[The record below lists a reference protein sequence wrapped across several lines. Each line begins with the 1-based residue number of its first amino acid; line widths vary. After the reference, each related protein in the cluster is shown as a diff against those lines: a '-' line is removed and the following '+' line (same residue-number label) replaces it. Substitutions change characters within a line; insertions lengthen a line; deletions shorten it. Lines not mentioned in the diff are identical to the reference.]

1 MCNKLFFILYFII
14 MDTEDFKNKLSQIKE
29 VNDKIFGSLLKDT
42 EIYKNIIFVYTPPK
56 VGSTTLVSSIRIS
69 ASHKFSIIHIHDEI
83 MLTFFTGTNSVSINE
98 IIQYNSYIGKN
109 VFVID
114 IYRTPIERKMS
125 EFFEK
130 ISPYHFN
137 NSEENINNYSVKR
150 VIERFNKVFPYIALG
165 DHYIDKYNILIPKS
179 FDTTKKF
186 LFIKNNKIN
195 YIKLR
200 LKDSDKWGKILSE
213 ILCTEIIII
222 NDYETNN
229 KIIGGLY
236 SKFKNDYKL
245 PSNYFQIIKNDKH
258 LQFYYSNEEINNYL
272 NLWANKLDEPVLSY
286 TEPEYLFYVNLNLE
300 NQIYNDFQSEHYIDN
315 GCLCKGCSSKRKD
328 IFEKAKKGII
338 IKEKINH
345 TEVVNEIID
354 NKNKIINKIIN
365 KINNKNKNK
374 NTLKTTLIT
383 NSSNKIKNNLMTSCI
398 GMR

>member
-1 MCNKLFFILYFII
+1 MCNKIFFILYFII
-14 MDTEDFKNKLSQIKE
+14 MNTEDFKNKLSQIKE
-29 VNDKIFGSLLKDT
+29 ANDKIFGSLLKDT
-42 EIYKNIIFVYTPPK
+42 EIYNNIIFVYTPPK

-83 MLTFFTGTNSVSINE
+83 MLTFFTGINSVTINE

-150 VIERFNKVFPYIALG
+150 ITERFNKVFPYLALG
-165 DHYIDKYNILIPKS
+165 DHYIDKYNIPIPQT
-179 FDTTKKF
+179 FDYTKNF
-186 LFIKNNKIN
+186 LFIKNNNIN

-200 LKDSDKWGKILSE
+200 LKDSDNWGKILSE

-222 NDYETNN
+222 SDYETNN
-229 KIIGGLY
+229 KVIGKLY
-236 SKFKNDYKL
+236 SKFKNDYKI
-245 PSNYFQIIKNDKH
+245 PINYLEIIKNDKY
-258 LQFYYSNEEINNYL
+258 LRFYYSNEEINSYL
-272 NLWANKLDEPVLSY
+272 NLWNNKLTEPVLSY
-286 TEPEYLFYVNLNLE
+286 TQHEYLFYVNLNLE
-300 NQIYNDFQSEHYIDN
+300 NQIYNDVQSEHYIDN
-315 GCLCKGCSSKRKD
+315 GCLCKGCSLKRKD

-338 IKEKINH
+338 IKQKINH
-345 TEVVNEIID
+345 IEVVNQIIE
-354 NKNKIINKIIN
+354 NKNKLINKIVD

-374 NTLKTTLIT
+374 NNLKSTLNT
-383 NSSNKIKNNLMTSCI
+383 NSSNKIKSNLMTSCI